1 MERDKWIDRFLI
13 TFLANLSVIY
23 STWILIMFLELL
35 DKLMG
40 INLPPTTAEAGL
52 ALAPLNCQLLQSC
65 CCMQGCR
72 ALSIFF
78 KKTH

>member
-52 ALAPLNCQLLQSC
+52 ALALLNFL
-65 CCMQGCR
+65 
-72 ALSIFF
+72 
-78 KKTH
+78 